1 MKIRF
6 DYHEQN
12 PKMNELPK
20 KDDQTIVNLGSINN
34 KLNPPGLG
42 AMHDMLDGI
51 VLFGAKAKSDIKG
64 WGNSRVGLLEEN
76 LE

>member
-34 KLNPPGLG
+34 KLNPL
-42 AMHDMLDGI
+42 I
-51 VLFGAKAKSDIKG
+51 INV
-64 WGNSRVGLLEEN
+64 
-76 LE
+76 